1 MGTHESE
8 ISNLGLSIIRN
19 PRSGGWVKVLRLVQG
34 YKARRP
40 ERGDA
45 LSIARLADRSRLFAG
60 VILLA
65 LALILGSCGGNEAQE
80 EQQDVQEEQ
89 QDVQEVQEDLEQ
101 EQKDVQE
108 EQQDVE
114 KEQQEIREEQQD
126 EEK

>member
-1 MGTHESE
+1 MRPGRRDQ
-8 ISNLGLSIIRN
+8 LSI
-19 PRSGGWVKVLRLVQG
+19 VK
-34 YKARRP
+34 
-40 ERGDA
+40 
-45 LSIARLADRSRLFAG
+45 LAERSRLFAG
-60 VILLA
+60 AILLA
-65 LALILGSCGGNEAQE
+65 LALVLGGCGGNEAQE

-89 QDVQEVQEDLEQ
+89 QDVQEAKEELEQ